1 MNRLLSFILV
11 LVTTGL
17 SQSCS
22 NTPPPAALGP
32 IPSERQL
39 AWHDMEYYAFVHFN
53 MNTFTNREWGTGAET
68 PDQFNP
74 TELDARQWARVA
86 KDAGMRGIILTAK
99 HHDGFCLW
107 PTKTTEHSVKN
118 SPWRNGRGDLVK
130 EVADACQEFGLKFGI
145 YLSPW
150 DRNNADYGT
159 PKYVEV
165 FHEQLRELLTQYGPI
180 FEVWFDGANGGSGY
194 YGGANETR
202 KIANRTY
209 YQWDTTTAMVRK
221 YQPDAVIFSDG
232 GPDIRWVGTE
242 DGWAGETNWSIMK
255 RDEIYPGWEKYVEL
269 RYGHE
274 DGTHWL
280 PAEVNTSIRPGW
292 YYHPGE
298 DHQVKSLSR
307 LIRTY
312 YESIGRNGNFLLNL
326 PVDTRG
332 LVHEADVAQLMALK
346 QQIDKDFKDELGQ
359 EAKAFASNERG
370 KSSSYC
376 ARMVNDGNPDT
387 YWATD
392 DGVTSGSIELQFDTP
407 TTLNRILLQEYIP
420 LGQRIKKFTI
430 AAEIDDKWVELD
442 TQTTIGNRRILQLD
456 PITTTKLR
464 LQVLDAKG
472 PIALSNFE
480 VYRAPNL
487 LTEPEISRNREG
499 LVSLNV
505 PEERAQ
511 VFYTL
516 DGKSPDNTSFL
527 YSEPILVENPTLLKA
542 VSFDPE
548 TESFSSILERRLD
561 IPKQNWKVASVSSGN
576 MESAINLMD
585 ENPLT
590 FWATEPEVDTPQ
602 EIALDLGELYA
613 LNGFTY
619 WPNQERYP
627 IGIITSYEFFS
638 STDGKRWT
646 KLATGE
652 FDNIVNS
659 RIEQQIYFEPIAA
672 RYIKL
677 RATKTTEDGFQASF
691 GEIGVIT
698 NEK

>member
-1 MNRLLSFILV
+1 MIRFLTAISALLTLGIL
-11 LVTTGL
+11 
-17 SQSCS
+17 QSC
-22 NTPPPAALGP
+22 TKTLPPAAVGP
-32 IPSERQL
+32 VPSERQL
-39 AWHDMEYYAFVHFN
+39 AWHEMEYYAFVHFN

-74 TELDARQWARVA
+74 TQLDARQWARVA
-86 KDAGMRGIILTAK
+86 RDAGMRGIILTAK

-118 SPWRNGRGDLVK
+118 SPWRNGAGDLVK
-130 EVADACQEFGLKFGI
+130 EVADACREYGLKFGI

-150 DRNNADYGT
+150 DRNNAHYGT
-159 PKYVEV
+159 PKYVEI

-202 KIANRTY
+202 KIDNRTY

-242 DGWAGETNWSIMK
+242 DGWAGETNWSTMN

-307 LIRTY
+307 LVRTY

-332 LVHEADVAQLMALK
+332 LVHEADIAQLMALK
-346 QQIDKDFKDELGQ
+346 QQIDKDFKVELGQ
-359 EAKAFASNERG
+359 EAKAIASNERG

-420 LGQRIKKFTI
+420 LGQRIKKFAI

-442 TQTTIGNRRILQLD
+442 TQTTIGNRRILKLD
-456 PITTTKLR
+456 PVTTTKLK
-464 LQVLDAKG
+464 LQILDAKG

-499 LVSLNV
+499 LVSLSV
-505 PEERAQ
+505 PEERVQ

-516 DGKSPDNTSFL
+516 DGKSPDNTSLL
-527 YSEPILVENPTLLKA
+527 YSEPILVETPTQLKA
-542 VSFDPE
+542 VSFDPD
-548 TESFSSILERRLD
+548 TESFSSIIERRLD
-561 IPKQNWKVASVSSGN
+561 IPKQNWTVVSVSSGN

-590 FWATEPEVDTPQ
+590 FWATESEVDTPQ
-602 EIALDLGELYA
+602 EIALDLGKLYT

-659 RIEQQIYFEPIAA
+659 RVEQQIYFEPIKA

-677 RATKTTEDGFQASF
+677 RAAKTSEDGFQASF
-691 GEIGVIT
+691 GEIGIIT
-698 NEK
+698 DEK